1 MLEERIKEIIQED
14 FPTHASP
21 DQTLIS
27 GPQLKSLINAT
38 SSKNNLSSISELQ
51 FNQILEI
58 FAKDPQLEGCP
69 DLKISKDDLIYNNCR
84 IYNILIV
91 PTMEKLKKSM
101 IKNFVIVD
109 KNNFGLLKRKGL
121 SKLLLAVA
129 KD

>member
-1 MLEERIKEIIQED
+1 MLEERIKEIIQEY

-21 DQTLIS
+21 DQPLIS

-38 SSKNNLSSISELQ
+38 CSKNNLSSISELQ

-58 FAKDPQLEGCP
+58 FTKDPQSEGCP
-69 DLKISKDDLIYNNCR
+69 DLKISKDDLIYNNCL

-109 KNNFGLLKRKGL
+109 KNNFGSLKRKGL